1 MDLNNYL
8 VTLSQ
13 TADAERPS
21 LFPFPFSLHLIF
33 TIICVVFFAFRFTT
47 QKKPFQLIMCIAV
60 VVSMGLWLSDSRA
73 VYYCVGAMEAVLVLG
88 AFVTSLIFRDKPE
101 DAEKKDDN
109 SSDDSSDDNSDDDN
123 DNDGDAEDEETA
135 INAAATV
142 NNILN
147 M

>member
-1 MDLNNYL
+1 MDLNNFIF
-8 VTLSQ
+8 TMSQ
-13 TADAERPS
+13 TADADKPT
-21 LFPFPFSLHLIF
+21 LFPFPFSMHLIF
-33 TIICVVFFAFRFTT
+33 VIICVVFFAYRFTT
-47 QKKPFQLIMCIAV
+47 QKKPYQMIMGIAV
-60 VVSMGLWLSDSRA
+60 LASMALWLSDSRA
-73 VYYCVGAMEAVLVLG
+73 VYYGVGALEATMLLG

-109 SSDDSSDDNSDDDN
+109 SSDDNSDDDSDD